1 MVETST
7 PTALQSALSRL
18 ASEELIP
25 YAGGTDLM
33 VSESEERD
41 FLFVNR
47 IPELKRFTQD
57 EDNYYIGAGLTYT
70 ELLENEETPA
80 ILKEAVS
87 QIAAVGIR
95 NVGTIGGNIANASPK
110 GDAALICF
118 VTDSFLKLASV
129 RGERIVPI
137 KEFYLGRGKTQRA
150 TDELLVEII
159 MPKRWLAG
167 YGFSK
172 VGARKALAISRV
184 SFAGLLTVEQGVI
197 AHVAIAF
204 GAVEDMVVR
213 KPEIDALLIGKNL
226 EEAQQ
231 LKGDYLEA
239 YKQTIKPIQGRV
251 SADYRK
257 QVCLNLLED
266 FLDTHL

>member
-1 MVETST
+1 MVETNT
-7 PTALQSALSRL
+7 PTNLQSVLENL
-18 ASEELIP
+18 ANRELIP

-41 FLFVNR
+41 FLFLNK
-47 IPELKRFTQD
+47 IPELKRFAQD

-118 VTDSFLKLASV
+118 VTDSLLKLVSV

-137 KEFYLGRGKTQRA
+137 NEFCLGRGKTQRA
-150 TDELLVEII
+150 QDELLTEII
-159 MPKRWLAG
+159 MPKRWLAD
-167 YGFSK
+167 YGFCK

-184 SFAGLLTVEQGVI
+184 SFAGLLTIEQGVI
-197 AHVAIAF
+197 AHLAVAF
-204 GAVEDMVVR
+204 GAVEDKVVR
-213 KPEIDALLIGKNL
+213 KPEIDAMFIGKSL
-226 EEAQQ
+226 EEARQ
-231 LKGDYLEA
+231 LRDEYLEA
-239 YKQTIKPIQGRV
+239 YRQAINPIRGRV
-251 SADYRK
+251 SAEYRK

-266 FLDTHL
+266 FLT